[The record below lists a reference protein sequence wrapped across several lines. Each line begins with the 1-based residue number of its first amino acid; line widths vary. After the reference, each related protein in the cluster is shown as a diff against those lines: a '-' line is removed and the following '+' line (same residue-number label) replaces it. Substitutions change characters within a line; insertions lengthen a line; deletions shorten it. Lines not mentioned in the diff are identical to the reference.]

1 MTITKNMI
9 YIRNKSENVG
19 EKLSKYN
26 KNLNDD
32 PENCYFMKMLL
43 VNRKNSSDLGWP
55 GVEILG

>member
-1 MTITKNMI
+1 MI

-43 VNRKNSSDLGWP
+43 VNRKNSSDLG
-55 GVEILG
+55 